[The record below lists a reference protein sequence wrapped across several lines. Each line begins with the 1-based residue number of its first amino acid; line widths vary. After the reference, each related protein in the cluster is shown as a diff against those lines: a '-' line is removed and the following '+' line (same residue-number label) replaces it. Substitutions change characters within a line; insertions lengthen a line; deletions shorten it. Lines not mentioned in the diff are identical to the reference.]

1 MNQYAKLVASLTT
14 FCQICC
20 KQCVYVCMHIYIYIY
35 IHTYIKH
42 LPGFTS
48 FILLPVILTR
58 RVKTKE
64 MIKGH
69 VRLRKEEGLPMAMQE
84 GEQSTETRT
93 KEKKPNL
100 S

>member
-1 MNQYAKLVASLTT
+1 MCV
-14 FCQICC
+14 
-20 KQCVYVCMHIYIYIY
+20 CVYIYIYIY
-35 IHTYIKH
+35 RHTHTHTHIKH